1 MISNLG
7 KDSSM
12 ISSNPII
19 QNDSTTIPNLNNN
32 TNNNKLPEDSQLLS
46 SSIETNPFLFIQ
58 PALNSN
64 PFKITPHTQ
73 TNDLSIL
80 KHKYKLLICITSPS
94 DSILNTTQLKITID
108 SLYQNFATLKE
119 IGLSP
124 NSIFICLFIKQIE
137 NVNSIAQFYVGND
150 INNPGA
156 VEHFGMIYRLMN
168 CNEFICNYITFP
180 KTLNF
185 RSDINGMLLIKN
197 ENINDVE
204 IFDLFY
210 EQICTN
216 VIEANEDDANVN
228 HPLFACFI
236 KGGVH
241 LPGDCLLKLI
251 TSTYENNNNN
261 NRRLKK
267 ACVFPSTD
275 IIANGN
281 SNMNIYHKIKK
292 YETLHYNIYDQCFYT
307 MSSAPCINTACSLF
321 KITPQL
327 LDEMKSYYENEIT
340 PLALID
346 YHNNKLSLYL
356 TQLGYEVN
364 YIPSIEIKQTK
375 DKSYN
380 FSDIMS
386 EYTNIYQSN
395 FALNFDIFHT
405 EILRCSDSSYIK
417 KMIMVFHLLGSF
429 FEFTFPSFSL
439 MIIYTIYFEGFALKD
454 TNPNAAIFFSTLY
467 IMLNIIFTLASLIT
481 TQNFFKN
488 KKMLLYL
495 SIIYNIYIYFTLI
508 IAIPAVH
515 HIRINKNITTYTF
528 NTGAMV
534 VLIILNVLLGVVP
547 MLLNIKK
554 VFSTVLEML
563 LYLVLGCPCYNGMFM
578 VHGITN
584 CVNAIGMSEDKRYH
598 FKSLINTWY
607 VILNTVIGLLILTMT
622 TRKSRVSCVL
632 ALSIIF
638 TIYNCIKIGAII
650 WGRMFVI
657 NKHEEISVSDVAQSE
672 IKKWIVKNS
681 DVIEDA
687 QCLDANMNDGNNNNN
702 KGKDEEVVV
711 FGNLDDAI
719 KFKKNNE
726 DDLDVESHNKAFI
739 SHQYD
744 DNDSIRGK
752 NSIIEQHQQI
762 MQMQKGSNR
771 SGSGVGKKKSKKSEK
786 KINSKRSGNENEEK
800 NGKDNINVNVNVSA
814 LNMSNKHIGN
824 SLDSNVINEI
834 NNNLIGN
841 NSNGDGGN
849 GNGKEEIVVQKE
861 ENKEDNG
868 ISESN
873 IHNFNVDDGINKV
886 DVVNDANKSENNEI
900 QQSFHN
906 NNDNGNNENENIVV
920 VEHDKDKEEEQQQQ
934 QIVKEDDNDIKV
946 SQVHSIKDNTNNE
959 NEENNKSKELEPSQI
974 NNNNNDDVDTFQQEQ
989 EDEQH
994 KNQQEE
1000 EQAIHIQPEN
1010 TEQPTIAQEEAHNED
1025 NNNNNNIQL
1034 QTLDNII
1041 SNDNPPIKE
1050 EPIDTNEIKIE

>member
-12 ISSNPII
+12 ISNNPMI

-64 PFKITPHTQ
+64 PFKITPRTQ
-73 TNDLSIL
+73 TNELSIL
-80 KHKYKLLICITSPS
+80 KRKYKLLICITLPS
-94 DSILNTTQLKITID
+94 DSILNTTQLKTTID

-137 NVNSIAQFYVGND
+137 NINSIAQFYVCND

-156 VEHFGMIYRLMN
+156 IEHFGMIYRLMN

-210 EQICTN
+210 EQICSN
-216 VIEANEDDANVN
+216 VIEVNEDEANVN
-228 HPLFACFI
+228 YPLFACFI

-241 LPGDCLLKLI
+241 LPGDSLLKLI

-261 NRRLKK
+261 NRHLKK
-267 ACVFPSTD
+267 VCVFPSTD

-281 SNMNIYHKIKK
+281 GNMNIYHKIKK
-292 YETLHYNIYDQCFYT
+292 YETLHYNIYDLCFYT
-307 MSSAPCINTACSLF
+307 MSTAPCINTACSLF

-340 PLALID
+340 HLASID

-380 FSDIMS
+380 FSELMS

-395 FALNFDIFHT
+395 FSLNFDIFHT
-405 EILRCSDSSYIK
+405 EILRCSNSSYLK

-467 IMLNIIFTLASLIT
+467 IMLNIIFTLTSLIT

-488 KKMLLYL
+488 KKTLLYL
-495 SIIYNIYIYFTLI
+495 SIIYYIYIYFTLI

-563 LYLVLGCPCYNGMFM
+563 LYLLLGCPCYNSMFM
-578 VHGITN
+578 IHGITN
-584 CVNAIGMSEDKRYH
+584 CVNAIGMNEDKCYH

-638 TIYNCIKIGAII
+638 TIYNCIKIGAVI

-657 NKHEEISVSDVAQSE
+657 NKTEEISVSDVAQSE
-672 IKKWIVKNS
+672 MKKWIVKNS

-687 QCLDANMNDGNNNNN
+687 QCLDANTNDGNNN

-762 MQMQKGSNR
+762 TQMQKGSNR
-771 SGSGVGKKKSKKSEK
+771 SGSGSGVGKKKSKKNEK
-786 KINSKRSGNENEEK
+786 KINSRRSGNENEEK
-800 NGKDNINVNVNVSA
+800 NGKDNININVNVSA
-814 LNMSNKHIGN
+814 SNLSKHIGN
-824 SLDSNVINEI
+824 SLDSNVINDI
-834 NNNLIGN
+834 NNNLIGSSSN
-841 NSNGDGGN
+841 NNDN
-849 GNGKEEIVVQKE
+849 ENGKKEIVVQKE

-873 IHNFNVDDGINKV
+873 IHNDNDGINKA
-886 DVVNDANKSENNEI
+886 DVFDDGNKSENNEI
-900 QQSFHN
+900 HQSFHN
-906 NNDNGNNENENIVV
+906 NNNNNGNNGNENIVV
-920 VEHDKDKEEEQQQQ
+920 IEHNKDKEEEEQQQQ
-934 QIVKEDDNDIKV
+934 QSVKEDDDVKV
-946 SQVHSIKDNTNNE
+946 SQVHSVKDNMNNE
-959 NEENNKSKELEPSQI
+959 NEEDNKSKELEPSQI
-974 NNNNNDDVDTFQQEQ
+974 NNDNNNNDIDTFQQE
-989 EDEQH
+989 EEEQQ
-994 KNQQEE
+994 NQQE
-1000 EQAIHIQPEN
+1000 QAQQIHIQPEN
-1010 TEQPTIAQEEAHNED
+1010 TEQPSIPQKETHNNNND
-1025 NNNNNNIQL
+1025 NNNNNIQL

-1050 EPIDTNEIKIE
+1050 EPIDTTEIKIE